1 MVPMSTKRSSPTP
14 SDEEEPSSKRRC
26 TGRELPQTP
35 PPEHEIAFEIKSVSL
50 FDSNVRQLLR
60 RSVASALDFVGF
72 DSATEEALE
81 AMCAEVDTYTTHL
94 LSQVTASMLIARR
107 SAPIP
112 HDFEYALHRFSLP
125 LASLEPHLQP
135 PIAVP
140 KLKLEQEEATQ
151 EDSKTKNIVKILG
164 PELDGEED
172 KKTKSY
178 IPKGF
183 PAFPS
188 KHTYKWTAK
197 EPDRMTDPRKIRE
210 EAAKSAR
217 MGEEA
222 LRRLVKVSKA
232 GKEKDMKKIA
242 SRDPRSKER
251 HELWERTMR
260 SLAGDKGVN
269 GTDSLD
275 DRSMVVNAEKQYFRK
290 GAPAKRKL
298 LNPSPPPPPILSTSA
313 DLVPLEP

>member
-1 MVPMSTKRSSPTP
+1 MVPISTKRPSPTP

-26 TGRELPQTP
+26 IGGELPQTP
-35 PPEHEIAFEIKSVSL
+35 PPEHEIKLEIKSVSL

-60 RSVASALDFVGF
+60 RSVALALDYVGF

-81 AMCAEVDTYTTHL
+81 AMCAEVDTF
-94 LSQVTASMLIARR
+94 TASMLIARR

-112 HDFEYALHRFSLP
+112 YDFEYALHRFSLP
-125 LASLEPHLQP
+125 LASLEPHLRP
-135 PIAVP
+135 PITTP
-140 KLKLEQEEATQ
+140 KLKLEQEEAPP
-151 EDSKTKNIVKILG
+151 EDTKTKNIVKILG

-210 EAAKSAR
+210 EAAKNAR

-232 GKEKDMKKIA
+232 GKEKDMKKTA
-242 SRDPRSKER
+242 NRDPRSKER

-269 GTDSLD
+269 GKDSLD

-298 LNPSPPPPPILSTSA
+298 LNPSPPPPPLLSTSA